1 VRFVSHEVWPDK
13 GCVIRRFLHC
23 RVVQIVSLWSLS
35 TWIRIVSNTNE
46 SIDWINAEI
55 KCPTGDVLKKLDFLV
70 RKNAPQSKTYETK
83 CAAGKICVTE
93 SWWIVCPVYVVCY
106 LLYINHRSE
115 TYLFDELMN
124 KIIHPLI
131 KLGQAQNSF
140 VCQTGDEILLIKA
153 TTERWVLW
161 IRKNRI
167 KMRSRKASRAAPDAL
182 PRLPWPSWCWNSD
195 IQVKAAYSQ
204 FELIQFP
211 FHHIHWQESYYSPV
225 VSHTFHT

>member
-1 VRFVSHEVWPDK
+1 MRFVSHEVWPDK

-140 VCQTGDEILLIKA
+140 VCHTGDDILLKYCWLKQQQKDECCGLGITGSKCDLGKPQEPHLMPYRDCLGLA
-153 TTERWVLW
+153 GVETPTS
-161 IRKNRI
+161 K
-167 KMRSRKASRAAPDAL
+167 SRQPIVNLS
-182 PRLPWPSWCWNSD
+182 
-195 IQVKAAYSQ
+195 
-204 FELIQFP
+204 
-211 FHHIHWQESYYSPV
+211 
-225 VSHTFHT
+225 